1 MQLPDAIW
9 NNRIIWNPG
18 LPFRAFLLHNDFGD
32 LPTYL
37 SFFVREK
44 MAKTMKISDLPNI
57 WSSTVDNFIK
67 TLKAIVKFRLQL
79 ITLPI
84 NINH

>member
-1 MQLPDAIW
+1 MWLIKS
-9 NNRIIWNPG
+9 
-18 LPFRAFLLHNDFGD
+18 
-32 LPTYL
+32 PTYL

-67 TLKAIVKFRLQL
+67 TLKAIVEFRLQL